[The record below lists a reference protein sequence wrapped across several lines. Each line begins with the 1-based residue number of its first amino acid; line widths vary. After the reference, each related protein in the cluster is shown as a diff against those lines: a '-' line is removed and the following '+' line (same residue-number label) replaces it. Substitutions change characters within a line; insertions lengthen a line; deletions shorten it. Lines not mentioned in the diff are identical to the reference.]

1 MSKNKINPELKSGDR
16 VSLILMSDE
25 TSLSLGDVG
34 TVISKQKVFGVTQYG
49 IKWDN
54 GSSLSLLSDA
64 DYWMLEDEFKE
75 KNNKSLNEN
84 DPHKE
89 AIESRGDSFK
99 MFNMKFFMDYL
110 ITIRDSGIVNMF
122 GASDLLWL
130 GKDRIEHEFKYKNI
144 PDEEKFDELLEMSDT
159 SQMYMVN
166 GVVTLLQKEGKE
178 LTDRNINN
186 YLKRYSSQILQ
197 NYIYILS

>member
-34 TVISKQKVFGVTQYG
+34 TVTSKQKVFGVPQYG

-64 DYWMLEDEFKE
+64 DYWMLEDDFKE
-75 KNNKSLNEN
+75 KNDKSLNEDN
-84 DPHKE
+84 IHRD
-89 AIESRGDSFK
+89 AIENRGESFR

-110 ITIRDSGIVNMF
+110 ITIRDSGIVNMY

-130 GKDRIEHEFKYKNI
+130 GKNRIEHEFKYKHI
-144 PDEEKFDELLEMSDT
+144 PDEEKFDELLEMADT
-159 SQMYMVN
+159 SQMYMIN
-166 GVVTLLQKEGKE
+166 GVISILQKEEKE

>member
-75 KNNKSLNEN
+75 KNNKSLNEDDIHTRN
-84 DPHKE
+84 DGRWSAAQIYRVIGYAGRHDLANGKKE
-89 AIESRGDSFK
+89 AI
-99 MFNMKFFMDYL
+99 
-110 ITIRDSGIVNMF
+110 V
-122 GASDLLWL
+122 
-130 GKDRIEHEFKYKNI
+130 
-144 PDEEKFDELLEMSDT
+144 
-159 SQMYMVN
+159 
-166 GVVTLLQKEGKE
+166 
-178 LTDRNINN
+178 
-186 YLKRYSSQILQ
+186 
-197 NYIYILS
+197 